1 MISGVFIARG
11 KEDTIVTKNMVVGE
25 SVYGEKRI
33 STEVCSIN
41 THTRI
46 LKPFEDSEPMG
57 LKVDIALQ
65 MRPTEDSEPMGL
77 KVDIALQMRPTE
89 DSEPMGL
96 KVDIA
101 LQARPTD
108 IGRLSWVTLIEVQRY
123 GVPLQWH
130 NQLRQSLEEGC
141 VVWCDHEATRVAAT

>member
-1 MISGVFIARG
+1 MHVTLFAVISGVFIARG

-46 LKPFEDSEPMG
+46 LKPFED
-57 LKVDIALQ
+57 
-65 MRPTEDSEPMGL
+65 REPMGL